1 MNVLQPGFFLDF
13 FHLPVDSG
21 AQLSLAAF
29 KKVDTVVVDVEADEI
44 AVEYALKDD
53 VDPW

>member
-1 MNVLQPGFFLDF
+1 MQQSFSYALLS
-13 FHLPVDSG
+13 PVDSG

-29 KKVDTVVVDVEADEI
+29 KKVDTIVVDVEADEI
-44 AVEYALKDD
+44 AVKDALKHD